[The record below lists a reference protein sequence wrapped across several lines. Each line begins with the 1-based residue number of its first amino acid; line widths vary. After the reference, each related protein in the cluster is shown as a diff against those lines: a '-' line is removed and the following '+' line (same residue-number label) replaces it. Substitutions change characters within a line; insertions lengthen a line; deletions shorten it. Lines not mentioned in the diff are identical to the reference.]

1 MSTLSRTLMAA
12 ACLAVAPQV
21 CAQSV
26 DLSIIG
32 NILPGACTATLG
44 GGGVIDLGTVLA
56 EKLDPVEETSLG
68 SVRVPLT
75 VVCQAPVRFAFM
87 GIDNTGDSASV
98 ATRYGLGLSPAGEK
112 IGGVVISFKEPTVNG
127 VPLYYTRSEDGGQA
141 WESSGNDGPTWLGKV
156 SINGFS
162 TSPGVLTGPDLIASL
177 QTDLEVRTYIQP
189 TSALTVEG
197 NVPINGSATID
208 LIYL

>member
-1 MSTLSRTLMAA
+1 MSTLSRMLVAA
-12 ACLAVAPQV
+12 ACLAVTPQV
-21 CAQSV
+21 SAQSV

-68 SVRVPLT
+68 SVRVPMT
-75 VVCQAPVRFAFM
+75 VVCQVPVRFAFK
-87 GIDNTGDSASV
+87 GIDNTGDSASA

-112 IGGVVISFKEPTVNG
+112 IGGAVISFKEPTADG
-127 VPLYYTRSEDGGQA
+127 IPLHYTRSEDGGQT
-141 WESSGNDGPTWLGKV
+141 WEVSSNEGFTWLGKA

-162 TSPGVLTGPDLIASL
+162 ITPGEMTGPAPIASL

-189 TSALTVEG
+189 TSALTLEG
-197 NVPINGSATID
+197 DVPINGSATID